1 MDAATECSYMAE
13 SNGSNTQQFLDGIL
27 GNNPVMVQLLG
38 MCPTL
43 AVTNSLE
50 NALVMGVAAT
60 FVVVMSNLITS
71 LLRHQI
77 KPHVRI
83 LIFTMTI
90 ATFVTIADLALKAYL
105 FDVSKQL
112 GPFVPLIIVNCI
124 IICRAEVVAI
134 KSSVGRSLA
143 DAFGIGVGFTA
154 ALSILGIIRE
164 ILGSG
169 TITVLKAAGLH
180 WDVINQAVWADHA
193 WVIMVLPPGAFLT
206 LGVVIGIVNQVRAGC
221 EKGGAA

>member
-1 MDAATECSYMAE
+1 MAKE
-13 SNGSNTQQFLDGIL
+13 VSNLEQFKDGVL
-27 GNNPVMVQLLG
+27 GNNPVLVQLLG

-50 NALVMGVAAT
+50 NALVMGMAAT

-71 LLRHQI
+71 TLRNLI

-83 LIFTMTI
+83 LIFTLTI
-90 ATFVTIADLALKAYL
+90 ATFVTIADLTLKAYI
-105 FDVSKQL
+105 FEVSKKL
-112 GPFVPLIIVNCI
+112 GAFVPLIIVNCM

-134 KSSVGRSLA
+134 KKGVAKSLA
-143 DAFGIGVGFTA
+143 DAFGIGIGFTL
-154 ALSILGIIRE
+154 ALSILGVVRE

-169 TITVLKAAGLH
+169 TLMNRQVLPDAFLDGH
-180 WDVINQAVWADHA
+180 T

-206 LGVVIGIVNQVRAGC
+206 LGVVVGVVNHVRARGA
-221 EKGGAA
+221 KGGAA